1 MPLPSHLREPLR
13 AQSGQARAAAAKEV
27 PRQMTCLVVDAQ
39 GIPGL
44 QLTGCVC
51 RGLVSGADEWTDPPW
66 HGRESRGEDSET
78 LPLAAREQQGVAS
91 RFLYYPRR

>member
-1 MPLPSHLREPLR
+1 MENEYTVTLGREDDMPLPSHPREPLR
-13 AQSGQARAAAAKEV
+13 AQSGQARAAAVKEV

-51 RGLVSGADEWTDPPW
+51 CGLMSGADERTDPPW
-66 HGRESRGEDSET
+66 HGRESRGKT
-78 LPLAAREQQGVAS
+78 LRLC
-91 RFLYYPRR
+91 L